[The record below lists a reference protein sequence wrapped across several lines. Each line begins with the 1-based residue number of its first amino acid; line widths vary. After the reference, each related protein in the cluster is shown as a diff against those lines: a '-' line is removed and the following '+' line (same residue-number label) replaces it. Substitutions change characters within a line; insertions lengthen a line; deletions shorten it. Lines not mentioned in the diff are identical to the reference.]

1 MPSLSRSKWLLEP
14 FAIIVL
20 VAAIAVATAQDN
32 WHGNKERENFQFSFS
47 EQAADALRSQENL
60 SAEYVAGIGY
70 AFLGTN
76 ATVSSILRGPKMSR
90 GLVIM
95 PEAGVAPEAYAPFAR
110 VVALYGYHA
119 TIVERPTPELVIK
132 AMMLQPQLQYWI
144 LAGHG
149 NGGTVAAH
157 VAVTLHPK
165 VEALILL
172 ASPLP
177 RDVNLKLLNLLL
189 VVAYS
194 ENDTLVTSAAVKRS
208 FSRMA
213 DVSLTS
219 PQSITT
225 LWKKL
230 ASLYLYAVSL
240 SHWAG
245 AIEKALSCGDNMK
258 IIPGRNDSKPYP
270 GDIRVKFAEVPMNGT
285 NANAIFDSN
294 HPLFSG
300 VPTNKWAIAGHSAG
314 GLAAS
319 LYASRFRHR
328 IYAAVLHAGAW
339 AANFTQSDLPVV
351 QIYGTLDDI
360 GRGGYDRYRYRNTD
374 PPPEGSG
381 PLVNL
386 ETSKFVPLPVQ
397 ITTKAEIMGIRWL
410 IRLRHLVWSN
420 NMEHLLKRPLHFL
433 VKCS

>member
-1 MPSLSRSKWLLEP
+1 
-14 FAIIVL
+14 
-20 VAAIAVATAQDN
+20 
-32 WHGNKERENFQFSFS
+32 
-47 EQAADALRSQENL
+47 
-60 SAEYVAGIGY
+60 
-70 AFLGTN
+70 
-76 ATVSSILRGPKMSR
+76 
-90 GLVIM
+90 
-95 PEAGVAPEAYAPFAR
+95 
-110 VVALYGYHA
+110 
-119 TIVERPTPELVIK
+119 
-132 AMMLQPQLQYWI
+132 
-144 LAGHG
+144 
-149 NGGTVAAH
+149 
-157 VAVTLHPK
+157 
-165 VEALILL
+165 
-172 ASPLP
+172 
-177 RDVNLKLLNLLL
+177 
-189 VVAYS
+189 
-194 ENDTLVTSAAVKRS
+194 
-208 FSRMA
+208 
-213 DVSLTS
+213 
-219 PQSITT
+219 
-225 LWKKL
+225 
-230 ASLYLYAVSL
+230 
-240 SHWAG
+240 
-245 AIEKALSCGDNMK
+245 MK